1 MSQILSIV
9 RSYISN
15 SIVLRRRTSLFLE
28 MDDVDDLDGIIEAHS
43 RYLGQLEEDLFLN
56 EESTVKYLL
65 RYYTTFRLKMVD
77 PIEARKRFNE
87 QQKTLANKDFYDTKF
102 FEQEEERIRLEELQ
116 QHLEEYYQPKVKT
129 LNSKFVL
136 LIRDILDI
144 LTAPPRKLHYVE
156 LALRLDFTG
165 FYQHCEI

>member
-1 MSQILSIV
+1 MFTVSFARMSQILSIV

-56 EESTVKYLL
+56 EEST
-65 RYYTTFRLKMVD
+65 MVD